1 MTGRITAWRWWGLRN
16 NSSSTAAVSVSD
28 YSNVLIPLDQAHLHS
43 HSARCGRTEYEE
55 VPGHDP
61 EEDGEGEEDDPKDR
75 HGDEG
80 TGMLEMSAA
89 EYSIEG
95 LRKEV
100 RKGGGGTRS
109 NYESESGAIVGWDW
123 NVESICGWLTA
134 EQ

>member
-16 NSSSTAAVSVSD
+16 SNTAASASD
-28 YSNVLIPLDQAHLHS
+28 YGGVLIPLDQAHLHS

-61 EEDGEGEEDDPKDR
+61 EEEEDGEDPKDS

-109 NYESESGAIVGWDW
+109 SYESESW
-123 NVESICGWLTA
+123 NGIEDMCGSLTT